1 MVERK
6 GLSGVEDY
14 HDKFQK
20 LNLSDDFLF
29 GKVMQD
35 EEILKILLEK
45 VLGFAIKNVVLVQPQ
60 RVIEIDPE
68 AHGIRLDV
76 YADDEDGSRY
86 SVEMQKENEYNI
98 AKRSRYYLSMM
109 DLDLLEKGVSYNELK
124 HSFVVFLCLFDP
136 FRRKRQKY
144 TFERKCIEEDDL
156 FLGDETSVVVLT
168 DVDEVG
174 GDEDIEKFFR
184 YVISSTA
191 AMAESL
197 DNEFVNKI
205 HERVVEVKNNKD
217 LEVEFVKLQE
227 RDRRNFSEGEKFGE
241 VNMQKKIVE
250 TMLENKLND
259 EDICKYA
266 NCTQEF
272 IDEVRKAEDADF

>member
-1 MVERK
+1 MCVAH
-6 GLSGVEDY
+6 Y

-35 EEILKILLEK
+35 EDILKILLEK
-45 VLGFAIKNVVLVQPQ
+45 VLGFAIKKVVLVQPQ

-76 YADDEDGSRY
+76 YADDDAGSRY
-86 SVEMQKENEYNI
+86 SVEMQKENEYNVP
-98 AKRSRYYLSMM
+98 KRSRYYLSMM
-109 DLDLLEKGVSYNELK
+109 DLDLLEKGVPYNELK
-124 HSFVVFLCLFDP
+124 HLFIIFLCLFDP
-136 FRRKRQKY
+136 FKRKRQKY

-174 GDEDIEKFFR
+174 GDEDIGKFFR

-205 HERVVEVKNNKD
+205 HERVVEVKNNSA
-217 LEVEFVKLQE
+217 LEVEYMKLQE
-227 RDRRNFSEGEKFGE
+227 QY
-241 VNMQKKIVE
+241 QKKFRDGALYEKRKFVKNLIVGN
-250 TMLENKLND
+250 MGD

-266 NCTQEF
+266 ECTQEF

>member
-1 MVERK
+1 MVEGK
-6 GLSGVEDY
+6 GFSGVVDY

-35 EEILKILLEK
+35 EEILKLLLEK
-45 VLGFAIKNVVLVQPQ
+45 VLGFAIRKVVLVQPQ

-86 SVEMQKENEYNI
+86 AVEMQKENEYNI

-109 DLDLLEKGVSYNELK
+109 DLDLLEKGVPYNELK

-136 FRRKRQKY
+136 FKRKRQKY

-168 DVDEVG
+168 DVDEVS
-174 GDEDIEKFFR
+174 GDEDIGKFFR

-197 DNEFVNKI
+197 DNDFVNKV
-205 HERVVEVKNNKD
+205 HERVVEVKNNSA
-217 LEVEFVKLQE
+217 LEVEYMKLQE
-227 RDRRNFSEGEKFGE
+227 QYQRKFRDGEKVGALNE
-241 VNMQKKIVE
+241 KRNNVRS
-250 TMLENKLND
+250 MLENNVSD

-272 IDEVRKAEDADF
+272 IDEVRKAEAADF

>member
-1 MVERK
+1 MTERK
-6 GLSGVEDY
+6 GLSGVVDY

-45 VLGFAIKNVVLVQPQ
+45 VLGFAIKKVVLVQPQ

-76 YADDEDGSRY
+76 YADDEVGSRY
-86 SVEMQKENEYNI
+86 AVEMQQENKYNVP
-98 AKRSRYYLSMM
+98 KRSRYYLSMM
-109 DLDLLEKGVSYNELK
+109 DLDLLEKGVQYNELK

-136 FRRKRQKY
+136 FRHKRQKY

-168 DVDEVG
+168 DVDERG
-174 GDEDIEKFFR
+174 GDEDIRKFFR
-184 YVISSTA
+184 YVVSSTA

-197 DNEFVNKI
+197 DNDFVNRI
-205 HERVVEVKNNKD
+205 HERVVEVKNNSA
-217 LEVEFVKLQE
+217 LEVEYMKLQE
-227 RDRRNFSEGEKFGE
+227 QYQKKFRDGEL
-241 VNMQKKIVE
+241 NMQKKIVE
-250 TMLENKLND
+250 NMLESKLND

-272 IDEVRKAEDADF
+272 IDEVRKAEAADS